1 MRARYATEHDRLLER
16 VCELLGAPAQVQGND
31 DALLIEANLLVNQ
44 ALQLCPTSVD
54 GWLLKCQV
62 ASASHDDIA
71 ALAAIEM
78 ALRRAPH
85 RPDALYWRGAILG
98 DLGRP
103 RDALRSIEAAL
114 TVLGSDAHWLLEDLY
129 YEKAVLLEALGLHD
143 RAVAACS
150 AGLARC
156 PGSALLR
163 SALGPAQRARV
174 KSSLKVLRGGVS

>member
-1 MRARYATEHDRLLER
+1 MSARYATEHDRLLEHA
-16 VCELLGAPAQVQGND
+16 CELLGAAD
-31 DALLIEANLLVNQ
+31 DALLVEANLAINQ

-62 ASASHDDIA
+62 ASATHDDVA
-71 ALAAIEM
+71 ALAAVEM

-85 RPDALYWRGAILG
+85 RPDALYWRGAVLG

-103 RDALRSIEAAL
+103 RDALRSIEAAFAII
-114 TVLGSDAHWLLEDLY
+114 GDDDHYLLEDLF
-129 YEKAVLLEALGLHD
+129 YEKAALLEALGMHE
-143 RAVAACS
+143 RAMAVCS

-163 SALGPAQRARV
+163 SALGPVERMRV
-174 KSSLKVLRGGVS
+174 KSSLKVLRGGMS

>member
-1 MRARYATEHDRLLER
+1 MSARYATEHDRLLER
-16 VCELLGAPAQVQGND
+16 ACELLGAAD
-31 DALLIEANLLVNQ
+31 DSLLAEANLAVNQ

-62 ASASHDDIA
+62 ASATHDDVA
-71 ALAAIEM
+71 ALAAVEM
-78 ALRRAPH
+78 GLRHAPH
-85 RPDALYWRGAILG
+85 RPDALYWRGAVLG

-114 TVLGSDAHWLLEDLY
+114 AIIGDDDHYLLEDLF
-129 YEKAVLLEALGLHD
+129 YEKAALLEVLGMHE
-143 RAVAACS
+143 RAMATCS

-163 SALGPAQRARV
+163 SAVGPVARLHV
-174 KSSLKVLRGGVS
+174 KSSLKVLRGGMS

>member
-1 MRARYATEHDRLLER
+1 MCARYATEHDRLLER
-16 VCELLGAPAQVQGND
+16 VCELLGAPAHVQGND
-31 DALLIEANLLVNQ
+31 DALLTETNLLVNQ

-62 ASASHDDIA
+62 ASASHDDVA

-78 ALRRAPH
+78 ALRHAPH

-114 TVLGSDAHWLLEDLY
+114 TVLGSDDHWPSYWTRWDCTTGPLRPARLDWLAVRDLPCC
-129 YEKAVLLEALGLHD
+129 EA
-143 RAVAACS
+143 RSVQRS
-150 AGLARC
+150 GLA
-156 PGSALLR
+156 
-163 SALGPAQRARV
+163 
-174 KSSLKVLRGGVS
+174 